1 MTQLLPVYVKSAIM
15 LTDASNNCDLE
26 VNMELYI
33 GQNLKNFRK
42 ARNLTQEEVARHLGI
57 SFQSISKWERN
68 DGYPDITMLPVLAH
82 YYGVTIDELIGM
94 NALESAQALEEIN
107 KQWEENR
114 SNNNHS
120 ANVQLMRDALK
131 LYPNNALL
139 LVQLSASL
147 ERLDGTE
154 SEKQEY
160 LRQSIEVQEQI
171 ISYCDDS
178 EVRGSVLFNI
188 AHAYYRYGD
197 YDKALAY
204 AEKLP
209 NAYKSREN
217 ALVLI
222 LADEARKNAVAKA
235 ALEPLM
241 WSLALHLK
249 TLSETENNPAYN
261 EKISQIRNILLD
273 NKENA

>member
-1 MTQLLPVYVKSAIM
+1 
-15 LTDASNNCDLE
+15 
-26 VNMELYI
+26 MELYI
-33 GQNLKNFRK
+33 GQNLKSLRK
-42 ARNLTQEEVARHLGI
+42 ARNLTQEEVASHLGI
-57 SFQSISKWERN
+57 SFQSVSKWERN

-82 YYGVTIDELIGM
+82 YYGVTVDALIGM
-94 NALESAQALEEIN
+94 QEIEEAQSLEEIN
-107 KQWEENR
+107 RQWEENR
-114 SNNNHS
+114 SRSHHA

-154 SEKQEY
+154 SEKREY

-171 ISYCDDS
+171 LTYCDDS

-188 AHAYYRYGD
+188 ADAYYRYGD
-197 YDKALAY
+197 GAKALAY

-217 ALVLI
+217 ALVRI
-222 LADEARKNAVAKA
+222 LTDDRQRNAVAKQ
-235 ALEPLM
+235 ALPRLM
-241 WSLALHLK
+241 WSLALHLQ
-249 TLSETENNPAYN
+249 TLAETENNPAYS
-261 EKISQIRNILLD
+261 EKITRIRSILLD
-273 NKENA
+273 NQ

>member
-1 MTQLLPVYVKSAIM
+1 
-15 LTDASNNCDLE
+15 
-26 VNMELYI
+26 MELYI
-33 GQNLKNFRK
+33 GQNLKNLRK
-42 ARNLTQEEVARHLGI
+42 AKNLTQEEVAKHLGI
-57 SFQSISKWERN
+57 SFQSVSKWERN
-68 DGYPDITMLPVLAH
+68 DGYPDITMLPALAH

-94 NALESAQALEEIN
+94 NALDSEQALEAIN

-131 LYPNNALL
+131 SYPNNALL
-139 LVQLSASL
+139 FVQLSESL
-147 ERLDGTE
+147 EHLDGTE
-154 SEKQEY
+154 SEKREH

-171 ISYCDDS
+171 IFHCDDS
-178 EVRGSVLFNI
+178 EVRGAVLFNI
-188 AHAYYRYGD
+188 ADAYYRYGD

-222 LADEARKNAVAKA
+222 LTDVNRKKAVAKA

-241 WSLALHLK
+241 WSLTLHLK
-249 TLSETENNPAYN
+249 TLAETENNPAYS
-261 EKISQIRNILLD
+261 EKISQIRSILFD
-273 NKENA
+273 HKENS

>member
-26 VNMELYI
+26 ANMELYI

-94 NALESAQALEEIN
+94 NELESAQALEEIN

-178 EVRGSVLFNI
+178 EVRGAVLFNI
-188 AHAYYRYGD
+188 AHSYYRYGD

-261 EKISQIRNILLD
+261 EKISQIRSILLD

>member
-42 ARNLTQEEVARHLGI
+42 ARSLTQEEVAKHLGI

-94 NALESAQALEEIN
+94 NELESAQALEEIN

-222 LADEARKNAVAKA
+222 LADASRKNAVAKA

-261 EKISQIRNILLD
+261 EKISQIRSILFD

>member
-1 MTQLLPVYVKSAIM
+1 
-15 LTDASNNCDLE
+15 
-26 VNMELYI
+26 MELYI

-42 ARNLTQEEVARHLGI
+42 TRNLTQEEVAKHLGI

-82 YYGVTIDELIGM
+82 YYGVTVDELIGM
-94 NALESAQALEEIN
+94 QEIATTYALEEIN
-107 KQWEENR
+107 KQWEKNR
-114 SNNNHS
+114 SSNNHS

-154 SEKQEY
+154 SEKREY

-209 NAYKSREN
+209 NGYKSREN

-222 LADEARKNAVAKA
+222 LADKARKNAVAKE

-241 WSLALHLK
+241 WSLALHLQ
-249 TLSETENNPAYN
+249 TLSETENNPAYR
-261 EKISQIRNILLD
+261 EKISQIRSILFD
-273 NKENA
+273 ND

>member
-42 ARNLTQEEVARHLGI
+42 ARNLTQEEVAKHLGI

-94 NALESAQALEEIN
+94 NELESAQALEEIN

-178 EVRGSVLFNI
+178 EVRGAVLFNI
-188 AHAYYRYGD
+188 AHAYYRHGD

-261 EKISQIRNILLD
+261 EKISQIRSILFD
-273 NKENA
+273 TKENA

>member
-1 MTQLLPVYVKSAIM
+1 MTQLLSVYVKSAIM

-42 ARNLTQEEVARHLGI
+42 ARNLTQEEVAKHLGI

-94 NALESAQALEEIN
+94 NEFESAQALEEIN

-261 EKISQIRNILLD
+261 EKISHIRNILFD

>member
-15 LTDASNNCDLE
+15 LTDAFNNCDLE

-42 ARNLTQEEVARHLGI
+42 ARNLTQEEVAKHLGI

-94 NALESAQALEEIN
+94 NELESAQALEEIN

-261 EKISQIRNILLD
+261 EKISQIRNILFD

>member
-42 ARNLTQEEVARHLGI
+42 ARNLTQEEVAKHLGI

-94 NALESAQALEEIN
+94 NELESAQALEEIN

-160 LRQSIEVQEQI
+160 LRQAIEVQEQI

-249 TLSETENNPAYN
+249 TLSETENNPAYS
-261 EKISQIRNILLD
+261 EKISQIRSILFD
-273 NKENA
+273 TKENA

>member
-42 ARNLTQEEVARHLGI
+42 ARNLTQEAVAKHLGI

-94 NALESAQALEEIN
+94 NELESAQALEEIN

-114 SNNNHS
+114 NNNNHS

-131 LYPNNALL
+131 FYPNNALL

-261 EKISQIRNILLD
+261 EKISQIRSILFD
-273 NKENA
+273 TKENA

>member
-15 LTDASNNCDLE
+15 LTDASNNCDWE

-42 ARNLTQEEVARHLGI
+42 ARNLTQEEVAKHLGI

-94 NALESAQALEEIN
+94 NELESAQALEEIN

-120 ANVQLMRDALK
+120 ANVQLMRGALK

-261 EKISQIRNILLD
+261 EKISQIRNILFD

>member
-1 MTQLLPVYVKSAIM
+1 MAQLLSVYVNSAIM

-33 GQNLKNFRK
+33 GQNLKNLRK
-42 ARNLTQEEVARHLGI
+42 TRNLTQEEVAKHLGI
-57 SFQSISKWERN
+57 SFQSVSKWERN

-94 NALESAQALEEIN
+94 NELESAQALEEIN

-131 LYPNNALL
+131 RYPNNARL

-147 ERLDGTE
+147 ERLDGTDA
-154 SEKQEY
+154 EKWEY

-188 AHAYYRYGD
+188 AHAYYQYGD

-249 TLSETENNPAYN
+249 TLSEMENNSAYN
-261 EKISQIRNILLD
+261 ERISQIRSILFD
-273 NKENA
+273 NEENA